1 MNPKVSNNLLKKDS
15 ATKHTL
21 PRNKILRGKKNFERL
36 FKQGNLFK
44 GRIVDLRFLTLS
56 KDASGQNNCL
66 MGFVVSKRLG
76 NAVQRNRIKRLMRE
90 AYRLNQHLISGYC
103 NSDNPGLHG
112 VFIAKKNQFDFHSI
126 QNDCIELLKRLENY
140 LRNTLT

>member
-1 MNPKVSNNLLKKDS
+1 MNQKVSNNLLKDDS
-15 ATKHTL
+15 AKDHTL
-21 PRNKILRGKKNFERL
+21 PRSKILRGKKNFERL
-36 FKQGNLFK
+36 FRQGNLFK
-44 GRIVDLRFLTLS
+44 GRIIDFRFLTLS
-56 KDASGQNNCL
+56 KDTSDQNGCL

-90 AYRLNQHLISGYC
+90 AYRLNQHLISDYC

-112 VFIAKKNQFDFHSI
+112 VFIAKKKQFDFHSI
-126 QNDCIELLKRLENY
+126 QNDCIELLKRLEKY